1 MCDKQDVG
9 TNKISKRA
17 EQPTP
22 IVIAATLEVEAGT
35 SVESGVG

>member
-22 IVIAATLEVEAGT
+22 IVIAATMVEADV
-35 SVESGVG
+35 SVEPRVG